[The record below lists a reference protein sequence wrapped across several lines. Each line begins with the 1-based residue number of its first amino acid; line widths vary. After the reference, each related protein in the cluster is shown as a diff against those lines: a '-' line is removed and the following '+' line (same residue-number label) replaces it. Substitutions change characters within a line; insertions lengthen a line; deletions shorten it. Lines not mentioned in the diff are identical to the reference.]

1 MRERKNIIITIDV
14 EKEIKM
20 FISIYR
26 ILISIFF
33 PLLRGTYIKKRQRIG
48 KEHPTRFNERLG
60 KYTHERPAGRLIW
73 MHGASVGESVSMLPL
88 IDRLLSE
95 DENLSIMVTTGT
107 LTSAEIMEKRLPAR
121 AFHQFIPFD
130 VPKFAKRLLD
140 YYKPEAVLWF
150 ESELWPSL
158 LSVIH
163 ERKIPLI
170 LVNGRISDKSF
181 KMWQKFKF
189 ISQEILGCFTLC
201 LGQSEQDK
209 NRLKILG
216 AKRVE
221 CFGNLKYAG
230 MPLPVD
236 EDKLRS
242 LQSKIGGRPVFLISS
257 THANEEE
264 QLATHLGFLK
274 QVVSSVLVIVAPRHP
289 NRGKEVADVFARKG
303 FKTALRSK
311 GEDIEADTEVY
322 VADTIGEMGLWY
334 KLSPVTFVGGSLINH
349 GGQNFMEPARDKNA
363 VIVGPFVHNFT
374 EMLSRGQAAGAVWQ
388 VHSAS
393 DVIEEA
399 VSLFQEP
406 EKLKERQKNAYEW
419 TVSESR
425 VLDGISHALKEK
437 I

>member
-1 MRERKNIIITIDV
+1 
-14 EKEIKM
+14 M
-20 FISIYR
+20 FIRIYK
-26 ILISIFF
+26 ILICIIF
-33 PLLRGTYIKKRQRIG
+33 PILMITYIKKRRRTG

-60 KYTHERPAGRLIW
+60 KYTHERPKGRLIW

-88 IDRLLSE
+88 IDKLLSE

-107 LTSAEIMEKRLPAR
+107 LTSAEIMEQRLPAR

-163 ERKIPLI
+163 QRKIPLI

-189 ISQEILGCFTLC
+189 VSQELLGCFTLC

-209 NRLKILG
+209 NRLKLLG
-216 AKRVE
+216 AKRAE

-236 EDKLRS
+236 EEKLER
-242 LQSKIGGRPVFLISS
+242 LQNQIAGRLVFLISS
-257 THANEEE
+257 THDNEEE
-264 QLATHLGFLK
+264 QFAAHLSRLK
-274 QVVSSVLVIVAPRHP
+274 QVISNVLVIVVPRHP
-289 NRGKEVADVFARKG
+289 HRGNEVADMFIRKG
-303 FKTALRSK
+303 FKVSLRSK
-311 GEDIEADTEVY
+311 GENIGDETEVY

-334 KLSPVTFVGGSLINH
+334 KLSPITFVGGSLVSH
-349 GGQNFMEPARDKNA
+349 GGQNFIEPARDKNA
-363 VIVGPFVHNFT
+363 VIVGPNMQNFA
-374 EMLSRGQAAGAVWQ
+374 EMLSRAQAAHAVWQ
-388 VHSAS
+388 VHSAD

-399 VSLFQEP
+399 ISLFQEP
-406 EKLKERQKNAYEW
+406 EKLKERQKDAYEW
-419 TVSESR
+419 TMREAK
-425 VLDGISHALKEK
+425 VLDDISAVLKEK